1 MKPAPFEYHAPT
13 TIEQALSLLAEHGYD
28 AKVLAGGQSLIPMM
42 NFRLAQPAILV
53 DVNNIPELAFINAD
67 DENGGLRVG
76 AMTRHYQME
85 TSKLASERAPLI
97 HATMP
102 KIAYPQV
109 RTRGTFG
116 GSISHADPAAELP
129 TLTTALD
136 GKFRLVSLR
145 GERWIPASEF
155 FLGLFTTSLEPDE
168 IMAEASI
175 PPLPPRSGWSLQEV
189 ARRPHD
195 FALIGAAAVLT
206 LDANGRCENARL
218 VFLSAGDRPMV
229 AERAADLLKGQ
240 DVTPEAIRAAAE
252 LASAEEIDPSSDIHA
267 TVDFRR
273 HLANV
278 LCRRAIEQ
286 AVQRAKENME

>member
-13 TIEQALSLLAEHGYD
+13 TVDEALSLLAEHGYD

-42 NFRLAQPAILV
+42 NFRLAQPSVLV
-53 DVNNIPELAFINAD
+53 DMNNIPDLAFINAD
-67 DENGGLRVG
+67 EGGGLRIG
-76 AMTRHYQME
+76 AMTRHYQVE
-85 TSKLASERAPLI
+85 TSDLAAERAPLI

-136 GKFRLVSLR
+136 GKFRLVSQR

-168 IMAEASI
+168 ILAEASI
-175 PPLPPRSGWSLQEV
+175 PAMPPRSGWSLQEV

-195 FALIGAAAVLT
+195 FALVGVAAVLT
-206 LDANGRCENARL
+206 LDADGRCENARL
-218 VFLSAGDRPMV
+218 VFLSVGDRPMV
-229 AERAADLLKGQ
+229 AERASDMLKGQ
-240 DVTPEAIRAAAE
+240 EVTPEAIRAAAE

-278 LCRRAIEQ
+278 LCQRAIEQ
-286 AVQRAKENME
+286 ALERAKENKE

>member
-13 TIEQALSLLAEHGYD
+13 TVDEALSLLAEHGYD

-42 NFRLAQPAILV
+42 NFRLAQPSVLV
-53 DVNNIPELAFINAD
+53 DMNNIPDLAFINAD
-67 DENGGLRVG
+67 ENGGLRIG
-76 AMTRHYQME
+76 AMTRHYQVE
-85 TSKLASERAPLI
+85 TSSLAAERAPLI

-136 GKFRLVSLR
+136 GKFRLVSQR

-168 IMAEASI
+168 ILAEASI
-175 PPLPPRSGWSLQEV
+175 PAMPPRSGWSLQEV

-195 FALIGAAAVLT
+195 FALVGAAAVLT
-206 LDANGRCENARL
+206 LDADGRCENAHL

-229 AERAADLLKGQ
+229 AERASNLLKGQ
-240 DVTPEAIRAAAE
+240 QVTPEAIRAAAE

-278 LCRRAIEQ
+278 LCQRAIEQ
-286 AVQRAKENME
+286 ALERAKENKE